1 MKERKIG
8 TISTT
13 LSFVKWEFLK
23 TTFSFLNYI
32 AVFISLCVAWV
43 MLNGTINTVVQKG
56 LVIEANPFMLPFLA
70 TLLPYTVFLAL
81 AVAIA
86 LAREIEQRTLE
97 VLFFA
102 PIQFSSFVLG
112 RFLGQLTYYLIALP
126 LLLVFFFGYATSV
139 NLRLSHGFLGAIALS
154 PFTVASVVGFC
165 FLIAAYL
172 RKTRITVVVLLAV
185 ILVLLGVQFGH
196 ALLPT
201 LTSEEAD
208 ATLLVLTD
216 VVDVMYVV
224 VEWISPFVYLAKG
237 VDAAQVGAPELYG
250 TVIFTSLAYT
260 IATLLLTTWVL
271 RKKGIGR

>member
-1 MKERKIG
+1 MKRQTTS

-23 TTFSFLNYI
+23 TTFSFPNYI
-32 AVFISLCVAWV
+32 AVFISLCVAWI
-43 MLNGTINTVVQKG
+43 MLNGTINMVIQNG
-56 LVIEANPFMLPFLA
+56 LIIEANPFMLPFLA

-81 AVAIA
+81 AVAIG

-97 VLFFA
+97 VLFLA
-102 PIQFSSFVLG
+102 PIRFSSFVLG

-126 LLLVFFFGYATSV
+126 LVLIFFLGYATSV
-139 NLRLSHGFLGAIALS
+139 NLRISPGFLGALVLS

-185 ILVLLGVQFGH
+185 IFILLGVQFGH

-201 LTSEEAD
+201 LTSEETN

-216 VVDVMYVV
+216 IVDVMYRV
-224 VEWISPFVYLAKG
+224 VEWVSPFAYLAKG

-250 TVIFTSLAYT
+250 TVIFASLAYT
-260 IATLLLTTWVL
+260 ITTLLLTIWVL
-271 RKKGIGR
+271 RKKGISR